1 MPSLER
7 PGLRLQQIVEGRL
20 VVGCRLSVV
29 KALVLHCR
37 DVEVLLLDAGVADPN
52 RLVGGHH

>member
-7 PGLRLQQIVEGRL
+7 PGLRLQQIGEGRL

-37 DVEVLLLDAGVADPN
+37 DVELLLLDAGVADPN
-52 RLVGGHH
+52 R